1 MKRGIYKSEKD
12 VHTTIRLSPG
22 TWEQARSIV
31 ATAIKEGIMI
41 QGTKNPVLVKQSHVL
56 LLAVELGLPGVLE
69 ELRKM
74 QVDSA

>member
-1 MKRGIYKSEKD
+1 
-12 VHTTIRLSPG
+12 
-22 TWEQARSIV
+22 V

-74 QVDSA
+74 QVDNA